1 MINEKLQLKKNDS
14 SRKEKGSD
22 QYMIEN
28 EANLQ
33 KETNVSEYKGVIK
46 KQSKLQ
52 KFFKQI
58 NRDKYLYLLA
68 LPGIIYFILFKYVPM
83 YGITIAFKDFSPFIG
98 FQDSPWVGLE
108 HFHRLFTGDDFYML
122 LRNTLAISFLNILFF
137 FPLPIILSILLN
149 ELRNQAYKRVVQSLV
164 YLPHFLS
171 WVIIASLSFMLLGKS
186 DGIINYFITSM
197 GFETF
202 DFLTNPDVF
211 WFLLTGQSIWKEV
224 GWGTI
229 IFLAAIAGVNTEL
242 YEAAKMDGA
251 NRFRQIWHVTLPA
264 IRNVIIILLILRL
277 GDVME
282 VGFEQVFLMYNGAV
296 SEVAEVFDT
305 YVYRVGIQQGQFSY
319 STAVG
324 LFKSFV
330 GLVLVVVANK
340 MSKRFG
346 EEGIY

>member
-1 MINEKLQLKKNDS
+1 MLENEIKANGEDVSAIRLKK
-14 SRKEKGSD
+14 K
-22 QYMIEN
+22 
-28 EANLQ
+28 
-33 KETNVSEYKGVIK
+33 
-46 KQSKLQ
+46 SKTA
-52 KFFKQI
+52 KFFKEI
-58 NRDKYLYLLA
+58 VRDRYLYLLA
-68 LPGIIYFILFKYVPM
+68 LPGIIYFIIFKYVPM

-98 FQDSPWVGLE
+98 FAESSWVGMK
-108 HFHRLFTGDDFYML
+108 HFIRLFTGSDFLML
-122 LRNTLAISFLNILFF
+122 LRNTLGISFLNLLFF
-137 FPLPIILSILLN
+137 FPLPIILSLLLN
-149 ELRNQAYKRVVQSLV
+149 ELRNEAYKRTIQSLV

-186 DGIINYFITSM
+186 EGIINHIIRSL
-197 GFETF
+197 GFESF
-202 DFLTNPDVF
+202 DFLTNPDIF
-211 WFLLTGQSIWKEV
+211 WFLLVGQSVWKEA

-229 IFLAAIAGVNTEL
+229 IFLAAMAGVNTEL
-242 YEAAKMDGA
+242 YEAAKIDGA

-277 GDVME
+277 GDIME

-330 GLVLVVVANK
+330 GLILVVVANK
-340 MSKRFG
+340 MSKKFG

>member
-1 MINEKLQLKKNDS
+1 MEKANELDKQELREEAQPKSKWKKFILQIAK
-14 SRKEKGSD
+14 
-22 QYMIEN
+22 
-28 EANLQ
+28 
-33 KETNVSEYKGVIK
+33 
-46 KQSKLQ
+46 
-52 KFFKQI
+52 
-58 NRDKYLYLLA
+58 DKYLYLLA
-68 LPGIIYFILFKYVPM
+68 LPGLIYFLLFKYVPM
-83 YGITIAFKDFSPFIG
+83 WGITIAFKDFSPFLG
-98 FQDSPWVGLE
+98 YVESPWVGWQ
-108 HFHRLFTGDDFYML
+108 HFQRLFSNQDFLML
-122 LRNTLAISFLNILFF
+122 LRNTLAISFLNLLFF
-137 FPLPIILSILLN
+137 FPLPIILSLLLN
-149 ELRNQAYKRVVQSLV
+149 EVRNQIYKRTVQSII

-171 WVIIASLSFMLLGKS
+171 WVIIASLTFMLLSKS
-186 DGIINYFITSM
+186 EGVINQLIVFF
-197 GFETF
+197 GFEKF
-202 DFLTNPDVF
+202 DFLTNSNIF
-211 WFLLTGQSIWKEV
+211 WFLLTGQSIWKEA

-242 YEAAKMDGA
+242 YEAAKIDGA

-324 LFKSFV
+324 LFKSLV
-330 GLVLVVVANK
+330 GLVLVVVANR
-340 MSKRFG
+340 MAKRFG

>member
-1 MINEKLQLKKNDS
+1 M
-14 SRKEKGSD
+14 
-22 QYMIEN
+22 
-28 EANLQ
+28 
-33 KETNVSEYKGVIK
+33 
-46 KQSKLQ
+46 
-52 KFFKQI
+52 
-58 NRDKYLYLLA
+58 RDRYLYLLA
-68 LPGIIYFILFKYVPM
+68 LPGIIYFIIFKYVPM

-98 FQDSPWVGLE
+98 FAESSWVGMK
-108 HFHRLFTGDDFYML
+108 HFIRLFTGSDFLML
-122 LRNTLAISFLNILFF
+122 LRNTLGISFLNLLFF
-137 FPLPIILSILLN
+137 FPLPIILSLLLN
-149 ELRNQAYKRVVQSLV
+149 ELRNEAYKRTIQSLV

-186 DGIINYFITSM
+186 EGIINHIIRSL
-197 GFETF
+197 GFESF
-202 DFLTNPDVF
+202 DFLTNPDIF
-211 WFLLTGQSIWKEV
+211 WFLLVGQSVWKEA

-229 IFLAAIAGVNTEL
+229 IFLAAMAGVNTEL
-242 YEAAKMDGA
+242 YEAAKIDGA

-277 GDVME
+277 GDIME

-330 GLVLVVVANK
+330 GLILVVVANK
-340 MSKRFG
+340 MSKKFG